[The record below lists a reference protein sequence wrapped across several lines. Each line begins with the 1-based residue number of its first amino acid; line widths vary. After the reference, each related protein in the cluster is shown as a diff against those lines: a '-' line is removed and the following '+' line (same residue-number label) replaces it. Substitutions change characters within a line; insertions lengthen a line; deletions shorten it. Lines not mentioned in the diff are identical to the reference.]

1 MGHKRISNK
10 KIQQMLHDI
19 MPEDAQKTKDDSLVE
34 GKTAKGN
41 DETPLKLDNEQK

>member
-19 MPEDAQKTKDDSLVE
+19 MPEDEQKSKDDALVE
-34 GKTAKGN
+34 GKASKGN
-41 DETPLKLDNEQK
+41 DQTPLKLDDEQK